1 MSDHAESNESSKEEA
16 EHNDTLET
24 LSTTL
29 KNDHLP
35 LEKLRGALK
44 TIDEGISKINC
55 LSLCRKYYATNY
67 HRS

>member
-29 KNDHLP
+29 KNDQLP
-35 LEKLRGALK
+35 LEQLRGALR
-44 TIDEGISKINC
+44 TIDKGITKINC
-55 LSLCRKYYATNY
+55 LNLFRKY
-67 HRS
+67 

>member
-29 KNDHLP
+29 KNDQLP
-35 LEKLRGALK
+35 LEQLRGALR
-44 TIDEGISKINC
+44 TIDKGITTINC
-55 LSLCRKYYATNY
+55 LNIFRKY
-67 HRS
+67 